1 MQSVFDHHARET
13 HVQVAVLLSNRHKQ
27 LPAEARNGDEAEK
40 KRNDRRRRR
49 KMKKERK
56 KERRRTRTSR
66 WRRRRRLID

>member
-49 KMKKERK
+49 KMKK
-56 KERRRTRTSR
+56 
-66 WRRRRRLID
+66 